1 MLTKHSYEQLTNK
14 SDGYL
19 SIERYCTEQNI
30 DSTSLMPQTC
40 VFRRIPQSG
49 SELRKKRRQ
58 AMFSNELNRLIELFD
73 KEKKKSS
80 RNVWIVKPDEGHC
93 GEDIELCLDINQV
106 LGKEIWYCDKFKG
119 IHEAES
125 TRKITPNQQKNIL
138 DKRRLKRRYKLFLN
152 DLKIQELLKL
162 YNFDKEILFFIFKSK
177 IKSYRGRLQ
186 TDFWATLVINII
198 KIKFKIFLKT
208 LK

>member
-19 SIERYCTEQNI
+19 SIKRYCTEQNI

-58 AMFSNELNRLIELFD
+58 AMFSNELNRLIELFN

-93 GEDIELCLDINQV
+93 GEDIEL
-106 LGKEIWYCDKFKG
+106 
-119 IHEAES
+119 
-125 TRKITPNQQKNIL
+125 
-138 DKRRLKRRYKLFLN
+138 
-152 DLKIQELLKL
+152 
-162 YNFDKEILFFIFKSK
+162 FDD
-177 IKSYRGRLQ
+177 IKSLEDSVRDMTQKCGAVVQKYVERPLTVEGNRKFDIRAWVCVTSDFRVGLYREGVLR
-186 TDFWATLVINII
+186 TL
-198 KIKFKIFLKT
+198 LYH
-208 LK
+208 